1 MRILLA
7 EDDKSLSTALVAI
20 LKHNGYAA
28 DAVYN
33 GRDAIDYL
41 LTGVYDAAVLDI
53 MMPYADGL
61 EVLRT
66 VRGRGCHIPVLLL
79 TAKSDLADKV
89 GGLDAGADDYL
100 TKPFAVPE
108 LLARLRAMTRRPAT
122 MPEDAVHVGDVT
134 LDRTSHTLRGPL
146 GEASLTAKEYQLA
159 ELFFRYPTKI
169 FSPDVLVDRVW
180 GFESETEVGAVWTFV
195 SFLRKKLSAVSGRV
209 TVRSVRGA
217 GYRTEVSDV
226 KETEN

>member
-28 DAVYN
+28 D
-33 GRDAIDYL
+33 
-41 LTGVYDAAVLDI
+41 
-53 MMPYADGL
+53 
-61 EVLRT
+61 
-66 VRGRGCHIPVLLL
+66 
-79 TAKSDLADKV
+79 
-89 GGLDAGADDYL
+89 
-100 TKPFAVPE
+100 
-108 LLARLRAMTRRPAT
+108 
-122 MPEDAVHVGDVT
+122 
-134 LDRTSHTLRGPL
+134 
-146 GEASLTAKEYQLA
+146 
-159 ELFFRYPTKI
+159 
-169 FSPDVLVDRVW
+169 
-180 GFESETEVGAVWTFV
+180 AVWTFV